1 MPTAMTFEQILKSK
15 EDPTGCGVIVVRDGK
30 VLAGTRIERAG
41 KGKLCGPGGHIEDG
55 ETPEEA
61 AKREA
66 HEEFGITCN
75 ELTPL
80 GVQTGEGRFGR
91 SAIFVCSD
99 FSGEPKTDEKEMTEP
114 QWISPEEITEENA
127 YPPFFQSMELLP
139 NMAKSFEDILK
150 FNHVHYPAG
159 SPKGGQF
166 APKEGGSG
174 GTDLSAYG
182 KMIRTAPPPSKTIT
196 AYKAFIVKDGKLYPP
211 MVANPNAMDT
221 PVGVWLDAQEGTS
234 APPSKT
240 GRPQVKAGGKGTK
253 GGSGSLAYRPGWHL
267 GEVPMATQFFTRN
280 KTTGEK
286 EMYENLVFAECQIA
300 ADHNYQKEAMS
311 YGYTE
316 NGKFRHSYAGLPKIP
331 TDGYYKYRTNPDPTT
346 LPWYITGSMKVG
358 KILTDAEA
366 NKLVRDAGYE
376 PMKRKG
382 GELTQEKLD
391 ALMTPKVK
399 KSDDNVNDFTIFKAD
414 EDKHLVFGWASI
426 AITVD
431 GETLEDRQHDII
443 DPEDLEEAAYE
454 YVLNFRDTGEEH
466 LPGYRKKGKLVESCV
481 FTEEK
486 QKAIGIPPGILPV
499 GWWIGFK
506 IDDDDTWRRVKD
518 GTYRM
523 FSIEGKAERQPVEK
537 SSMSFDEVLK
547 YNHNHGPDGK
557 FAEADGSSGGSV
569 KEKQFAAIQNAN
581 PMRDD
586 YHTGIRS
593 PSDILNAKEAFN
605 EDEFGGTPDWT
616 MKDAQ
621 NALSTGSVTIYS
633 SHPIE
638 TGTFVTPSK
647 MEAKSYAGGG
657 KIYSQTSP
665 VDDVAWIDDIQGQY
679 APVAKTFN
687 KILKFNH
694 NHDPANG
701 QFTSSPGGASG
712 ASGASVP
719 SSSGSATNAEWQ
731 TGHKEEP
738 YVDMVDA
745 RSGKISEEAVNKT
758 AGDLGVSE
766 DDARRYLN
774 AITSYTC
781 HNYTGIR
788 RASDGLSGYEYLVDK
803 ANAIEEFIDKSPKWG
818 GGELYRG
825 LDVSYSD
832 LSEMVSRA
840 QKKEPI
846 DMMGISSWT
855 SDYDTAEY
863 FALEMGNNPVIL
875 HTNGSKT
882 NAGTSISHLSGYGE
896 DEVLVSKKAVF
907 TPTGIEKDDD
917 DVVHIYGDL
926 TK

>member
-1 MPTAMTFEQILKSK
+1 MPAMTFEQILKYNHKHGPDGRFAEADGSSGGSVKEKQFSAIQSANPMRDDYHTGIRSVSDILSAKEAFNEDDFGGTPDWTIKDAQNALSTGEVTIYSSHPIETGTFVTPSK
-15 EDPTGCGVIVVRDGK
+15 MEAESYAGGGEIFSQTSPVDSVAWIDDIQGQFAPVEKSFDQNPTGCGVIVVQDGK

-41 KGKLCGPGGHIEDG
+41 KGKLCGPGGHIEAG

-91 SAIFVCSD
+91 SAIFMCSD
-99 FSGEPKTDEKEMTEP
+99 FSETPKTDEKEMTEP
-114 QWISPEEITEENA
+114 QWLSPEEITEENA

-139 NMAKSFEDILK
+139 NLAKSFEDILK
-150 FNHVHYPAG
+150 YNHVHYPAG

-166 APKEGGSG
+166 APKEGGSSG
-174 GTDLSAYG
+174 ADLSAYG
-182 KMIRTAPPPSKTIT
+182 KMIRTAPPPSKTIK

-267 GEVPMATQFFTRN
+267 GEVPMATQFFTKN

-286 EMYENLVFAECQIA
+286 EMYENLVFAECEIA
-300 ADHNYQKEAMS
+300 AVHNYQKEAMS

-366 NKLVRDAGYE
+366 NKLVREAGYE

-399 KSDDNVNDFTIFKAD
+399 KSDDSVNDFTIYKAD

-506 IDDDDTWRRVKD
+506 IDDEDTWRRVKD

-537 SSMSFDEVLK
+537 SSMTFDEV
-547 YNHNHGPDGK
+547 
-557 FAEADGSSGGSV
+557 
-569 KEKQFAAIQNAN
+569 
-581 PMRDD
+581 
-586 YHTGIRS
+586 
-593 PSDILNAKEAFN
+593 
-605 EDEFGGTPDWT
+605 
-616 MKDAQ
+616 
-621 NALSTGSVTIYS
+621 
-633 SHPIE
+633 
-638 TGTFVTPSK
+638 
-647 MEAKSYAGGG
+647 
-657 KIYSQTSP
+657 
-665 VDDVAWIDDIQGQY
+665 
-679 APVAKTFN
+679 
-687 KILKFNH
+687 LKFNH

-701 QFTSSPGGASG
+701 KFTSSPGGSAGVS
-712 ASGASVP
+712 AP
-719 SSSGSATNAEWQ
+719 SGSGSTTSAEWQ
-731 TGHKEEP
+731 TDHKEEP

-745 RSGKISEEAVNKT
+745 RSGKISQEAVNKT
-758 AGDLGVSE
+758 AEDLSVSE
-766 DDARRYLN
+766 EDARRYLN

-818 GGELYRG
+818 GGELHRG

-832 LSEMVSRA
+832 LCEMVSRA

-846 DMMGISSWT
+846 DMQGISSWS

-882 NAGTSISHLSGYGE
+882 NAGTSIAHLSGYSEG
-896 DEVLVSKKAVF
+896 EVLVSSKAVF
-907 TPTGIEKDDD
+907 KPTGIEKDDD